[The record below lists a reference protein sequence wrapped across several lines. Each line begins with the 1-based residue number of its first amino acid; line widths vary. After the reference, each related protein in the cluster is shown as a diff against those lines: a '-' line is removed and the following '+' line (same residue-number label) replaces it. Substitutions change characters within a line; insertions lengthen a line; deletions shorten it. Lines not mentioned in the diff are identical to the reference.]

1 MTDPVR
7 RGEASWLLAHAQV
20 SAGLGTMTRLSST
33 RQALAA
39 AGLPRVWEARL
50 LALLAM
56 LEREPSGIGTS
67 RLHRQRALAA
77 AEGIGDP
84 FATAQ
89 AGYDLWLANSIER
102 DHVSRAG
109 LHRPGAAGDGR

>member
-20 SAGLGTMTRLSST
+20 SAGHNNDAISSI

-56 LEREPSGIGTS
+56 LEREPSGIGATVS
-67 RLHRQRALAA
+67 IAREALAA
-77 AEGIGDP
+77 AERATDP

-89 AGYDLWLANSIER
+89 ALIDLWLAHSM
-102 DHVSRAG
+102 
-109 LHRPGAAGDGR
+109 